1 MYINIMMHVLQ
12 RKKREDEAL
21 LESRERKI
29 AAGWHVL
36 VSDED
41 SFAMSK
47 SKAKQ
52 VTSVRSCIQAVT
64 LHLAPC

>member
-41 SFAMSK
+41 SFAMSM
-47 SKAKQ
+47 S
-52 VTSVRSCIQAVT
+52 
-64 LHLAPC
+64 

>member
-1 MYINIMMHVLQ
+1 MHVLQ
-12 RKKREDEAL
+12 RKKREVEAR

-36 VSDED
+36 VNDDD
-41 SFAMSK
+41 SFTVSMC
-47 SKAKQ
+47 KARQ
-52 VTSVRSCIQAVT
+52 VTSARSCTQAVT